1 MPARVRLKELSDA
14 TARIGDVVRLIN
26 DIAGQTNLLALN
38 ATIGAARAGE
48 AGKGFAVVAAEV
60 KTLATQTANAT
71 SEIGGQIDAVRSATE
86 ASVSVMADV
95 AGIIGRLDEVAVAIA
110 SAVEEQS
117 ATTREIAS
125 NVQQVSASGQQATDA
140 MKNVVGVSD
149 EANAASQQVLTA
161 ATGIRE
167 EAARLRAEVD
177 QFLAA
182 LRDETG
188 SRRRYERIPGDGA
201 TATLHAGGR
210 EPVSAV
216 VLDISRGG
224 IALVCDW
231 QLAPA
236 RKSRWNCP
244 GRAGQS
250 TPVSCAGTVR
260 RWGWCSGRTPG
271 AWSVSIGS
279 WSRSK
284 RRCRWPDRIRLVG
297 SAGLLRVRLEQAF
310 LSIPI

>member
-1 MPARVRLKELSDA
+1 LAQNRPFS
-14 TARIGDVVRLIN
+14 RI
-26 DIAGQTNLLALN
+26 QTNLLALN
-38 ATIGAARAGE
+38 ATIEAARAGE

-140 MKNVVGVSD
+140 MNNVVGVSD

-167 EAARLRAEVD
+167 EAVRLRTEVD

-188 SRRRYERIPGDGA
+188 SRRRYERIPGNGA
-201 TATLHAGGR
+201 RATLHAGGR

-231 QLAPA
+231 QLATGAEVAVELPGAGGPIDA
-236 RKSRWNCP
+236 R
-244 GRAGQS
+244 
-250 TPVSCAGTVR
+250 VVR
-260 RWGWCSGRTPG
+260 REG
-271 AWSVSIGS
+271 AALGLVFRQDAGS
-279 WSRSK
+279 LERV
-284 RRCRWPDRIRLVG
+284 DRILV
-297 SAGLLRVRLEQAF
+297 AFEKTLQAA
-310 LSIPI
+310 